1 MPTPSATLV
10 NLTATGDVVTGPGM
24 PTNLVNG
31 LPQACM
37 GDLVTGAVCTGSVT
51 VTTAVNMLTKG
62 SPLYKSRLCSNRCKS
77 SHWNSSSYC
86 FSGMSKHK
94 QAGVNFLIFRFQSEL
109 TILLSEN
116 QVRKNNGR

>member
-37 GDLVTGAVCTGSVT
+37 GDLVAGAVT
-51 VTTAVNMLTKG
+51 VATAVNMLTKG
-62 SPLYKSRLCSNRCKS
+62 RPCANLGSVVT
-77 SHWNSSSYC
+77 
-86 FSGMSKHK
+86 
-94 QAGVNFLIFRFQSEL
+94 GVNPL
-109 TILLSEN
+109 TRIPVATALVVCPNINKLE
-116 QVRKNNGR
+116 

>member
-37 GDLVTGAVCTGSVT
+37 GDTVTGAVCTGVIT
-51 VTTAVNMLTKG
+51 ATTAINVLTKG
-62 SPLYKSRLCSNRCKS
+62 RPSANLGSVVT
-77 SHWNSSSYC
+77 
-86 FSGMSKHK
+86 
-94 QAGVNFLIFRFQSEL
+94 GVNPITGVPVATSLVVCPNINRM
-109 TILLSEN
+109 
-116 QVRKNNGR
+116 V

>member
-37 GDLVTGAVCTGSVT
+37 GDMVTGAVCTGAIT
-51 VTTAVNMLTKG
+51 ATTAVNVLTKG
-62 SPLYKSRLCSNRCKS
+62 RPSANL
-77 SHWNSSSYC
+77 
-86 FSGMSKHK
+86 G
-94 QAGVNFLIFRFQSEL
+94 AVVTGVNPITGVPVTTALVVCPHINRL
-109 TILLSEN
+109 
-116 QVRKNNGR
+116 V

>member
-37 GDLVTGAVCTGSVT
+37 GDLVIGAVCTGAVT

-62 SPLYKSRLCSNRCKS
+62 RPCANLGSVVT
-77 SHWNSSSYC
+77 
-86 FSGMSKHK
+86 
-94 QAGVNFLIFRFQSEL
+94 GVNPL
-109 TILLSEN
+109 TRIPVATALAVCPNINKL
-116 QVRKNNGR
+116 V

>member
-37 GDLVTGAVCTGSVT
+37 GDLVT
-51 VTTAVNMLTKG
+51 TAVNMLTKG
-62 SPLYKSRLCSNRCKS
+62 RPCTNLGSVVT
-77 SHWNSSSYC
+77 
-86 FSGMSKHK
+86 
-94 QAGVNFLIFRFQSEL
+94 GVNPL
-109 TILLSEN
+109 TGIPVATALAVCPNINKL
-116 QVRKNNGR
+116 V